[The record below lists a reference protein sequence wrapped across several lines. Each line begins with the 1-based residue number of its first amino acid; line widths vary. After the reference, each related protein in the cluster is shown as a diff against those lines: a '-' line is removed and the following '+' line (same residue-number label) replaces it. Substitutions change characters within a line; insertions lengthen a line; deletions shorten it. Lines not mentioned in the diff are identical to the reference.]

1 MFLQTPITY
10 KLPSDSQVY
19 FLDGFDQLSVIAD
32 EMIGFSVSPYEDR
45 SWSRLAY
52 SVAQTAF
59 RQYIDEDFARIV
71 QRKSVSTHNHYQDET
86 LINNIAP
93 VKCLFFN
100 TSFRS
105 PGTCDWSREFK
116 YYSGTFFFG
125 GIGVFTIQ
133 LAPYYSE
140 RGKLLS
146 ITRLAQYSLLSGNPT
161 RRLLIAIV
169 KHNGWEIAFAQM
181 SFPCTPPY
189 LDQITCRVK
198 ITVFREPSSF
208 VRAITSGM
216 TVNEVDHEEHNT
228 KVLIDRR
235 FVYQE

>member
-1 MFLQTPITY
+1 MFLKAPITY
-10 KLPSDSQVY
+10 TLPSDSHVC
-19 FLDGFDQLSVIAD
+19 FLEGFDRGTVTTD
-32 EMIGFSVSPYEDR
+32 EMIELSLSPYEDCN
-45 SWSRLAY
+45 WSRLAY

-59 RQYIDEDFARIV
+59 RQYIDEDFAQIV
-71 QRKSVSTHNHYQDET
+71 QRKLVSTHNHYQEDT

-116 YYSGTFFFG
+116 YYSGKLFFG

-133 LAPYYSE
+133 LTPYCSE
-140 RGKLLS
+140 DGKLRS
-146 ITRLAQYSLLSGNPT
+146 ISRIAQYSLLSGNPFK
-161 RRLLIAIV
+161 RLLVAIV
-169 KHNGWEIAFAQM
+169 KHDVWEIAFANIIL
-181 SFPCTPPY
+181 PLTPSY
-189 LDQITCRVK
+189 RNEITCRVK
-198 ITVFREPSSF
+198 ITLFKEPSLF
-208 VRAITSGM
+208 IRAITSGM
-216 TVNEVDHEEHNT
+216 KINEVDHEEHNT

>member
-1 MFLQTPITY
+1 MFLQTSITY
-10 KLPSDSQVY
+10 KLPSVSQVF
-19 FLDGFDQLSVIAD
+19 FLDGFDQGSITAD
-32 EMIGFSVSPYEDR
+32 EMIGLSLSPYGDC

-71 QRKSVSTHNHYQDET
+71 QRKSVCTHNHYQEDT

-133 LAPYYSE
+133 LTPYCSE

-146 ITRLAQYSLLSGNPT
+146 ITRLAQYSLLSGNSSK
-161 RRLLIAIV
+161 RLLIAIV
-169 KHNGWEIAFAQM
+169 KQDGWEIAFANII
-181 SFPCTPPY
+181 FPLTPSY
-189 LDQITCRVK
+189 RNEIICRVK
-198 ITVFREPSSF
+198 ITLFKEPSSF
-208 VRAITSGM
+208 IRAITSGLK
-216 TVNEVDHEEHNT
+216 VNEVDHEEHNT